1 MTEKKQPLRTVTFFE
16 QVKAALAHYTD
27 PQWLGEHSPL
37 AAPYFLGSALH
48 GAPPSPQ
55 ERGLVL
61 IDVLEKTLESL
72 WGGALPTNGQTMLA
86 DVAAEATAQGQ
97 GDRYY
102 CLILELNYRRRCYKP
117 TPKNQAEI
125 YNDILHIS
133 RPSHDRHLAQA
144 VERLGGLLLQRLRPT
159 IRPEQPTL
167 QATLI
172 GRDDLLD
179 QLLHDL
185 QAGKCI
191 SLTGPGG
198 MGKTSL
204 GAAVSEQWV
213 SPATFW
219 FTFRPTFNDQ
229 LDSLLFALGHFLYE
243 QGASTLWHQLIADGG
258 RLKDVNLALGLAR
271 SDLAALSH
279 QPLLCFDELD
289 FLRPL
294 TLDQPNPKHV
304 QLLEFIDSLRGYTP
318 LLLIGQ
324 RVFWESDGVYSVEG
338 LTQTQLAMLLHQ
350 LAIPATGE
358 DVARLHVYTGGN
370 PRLAELCGALHLVNP
385 TQSFRATLDELP
397 QSPALLPLWHRLERR
412 LPASER
418 QVLQALAVFRTPA
431 PVDAWRMDESAATD
445 ALPQLLQRRLVRQ
458 DEQGGVSLL
467 PALRQVIYDE
477 LPVEVREQYHLQA
490 AAIRTARG
498 EYTSAAYHLQQA
510 DQPEAAVA
518 LWYPQRKSE
527 INRGLGGA
535 ALALFE
541 QISQRRLSK
550 ARAQELA
557 LLRSELYE
565 RTGQPGKVIETM
577 TAQTWPTDEP
587 RTIDA
592 QILWG
597 NALRQQGQTD
607 AALDKYAEGV
617 AHQRRLASQAI
628 HLHTL
633 RSRAY
638 LHQRAMA
645 QARQEVD
652 LARFQVES
660 LQGSFYDLSGN
671 YELAYA
677 HYQTALTIAQTLN
690 DVSAMAHIHHHIAL
704 LVGRQTGM
712 ADAATHYEQAMTL
725 YQQSGDR
732 YRVEVVRSNLASTQI
747 QARDFAAAAVSSRTA
762 LRFFEAMGDSVRIAQ
777 NASNVAEALVEL
789 DQLADAEQYA
799 QQVLA
804 QEEPHSHPYALYT
817 LGTIRRKADNLAEAE
832 LYYSQARH
840 IAALNEDGYL
850 LAYAWEALAEVYSAA
865 GNRAAAQQAVAQA
878 DAGFRKLG
886 IGEKIAQ
893 IAALQAAI
901 DALAAPSRDALG
913 NDSDAQ

>member
-1 MTEKKQPLRTVTFFE
+1 M
-16 QVKAALAHYTD
+16 H
-27 PQWLGEHSPL
+27 
-37 AAPYFLGSALH
+37 
-48 GAPPSPQ
+48 
-55 ERGLVL
+55 
-61 IDVLEKTLESL
+61 
-72 WGGALPTNGQTMLA
+72 
-86 DVAAEATAQGQ
+86 
-97 GDRYY
+97 
-102 CLILELNYRRRCYKP
+102 
-117 TPKNQAEI
+117 
-125 YNDILHIS
+125 
-133 RPSHDRHLAQA
+133 
-144 VERLGGLLLQRLRPT
+144 
-159 IRPEQPTL
+159 
-167 QATLI
+167 
-172 GRDDLLD
+172 
-179 QLLHDL
+179 
-185 QAGKCI
+185 
-191 SLTGPGG
+191 
-198 MGKTSL
+198 
-204 GAAVSEQWV
+204 
-213 SPATFW
+213 
-219 FTFRPTFNDQ
+219 
-229 LDSLLFALGHFLYE
+229 E
-243 QGASTLWHQLIADGG
+243 QGASTLWHQLVADGG
-258 RLKDVNLALGLAR
+258 RLKDSQLALGLAR
-271 SDLAALSH
+271 SDLAALPH

-294 TLDQPNPKHV
+294 TLDQPNPNHV
-304 QLLEFIDSLRGYTP
+304 QLLSLSTACAITRRCSSLGNAP
-318 LLLIGQ
+318 FG
-324 RVFWESDGVYSVEG
+324 ESDGVYAVDALS
-338 LTQTQLAMLLHQ
+338 QAQLAALVET
-350 LAIPATGE
+350 LAISATSE
-358 DVARLHVYTGGN
+358 DLARLHLYTGGN
-370 PRLAELCGALHLVNP
+370 PRLVELCAALYL
-385 TQSFRATLDELP
+385 TTAQETLTAVLDDLP
-397 QSPALLPLWHRLERR
+397 RSPALLPLWHRLERR
-412 LPASER
+412 LPSAER
-418 QVLQALAVFRTPA
+418 RLLQALSVFRTPA
-431 PVDAWRMDESAATD
+431 PADAWGED
-445 ALPQLLQRRLVRQ
+445 AREETAGEEGAVLLQLVQRRLVQQ
-458 DEQGGVSLL
+458 DGRGGVTLL
-467 PALRQVIYDE
+467 PALRQVIYEE
-477 LPVEVREQYHLQA
+477 LPVEQREHYHLQA
-490 AAIRTARG
+490 AGIRAARG
-498 EYTSAAYHLQQA
+498 EYTAAAYHLQQA

-527 INRGLGGA
+527 INRGQGRA

-565 RTGQPGKVIETM
+565 RTGQPDKVIETM

-690 DVSAMAHIHHHIAL
+690 DGSAMAHIHHHIAL

-712 ADAATHYEQAMTL
+712 VAAATHYEQAMTL

-747 QARDFAAAAVSSRTA
+747 QARDFAAAAASARTA

-789 DQLADAEQYA
+789 NQLADAEQYA

-817 LGTIRRKADNLAEAE
+817 MGTIRRKAHNLAEAE

-850 LAYAWEALAEVYSAA
+850 LAYAWEALAEVYQAA
-865 GNRAAAQQAVAQA
+865 GNLAAAQQAVAQA

-893 IAALQAAI
+893 VAALQAAI
-901 DALAAPSRDALG
+901 DALAAPERDAFG
-913 NDSDAQ
+913 NEFDA